1 MRRSA
6 VDRSYRW
13 AYKGRPRVAGAALA
27 ALVLTAAL
35 LSAGG
40 GWPLGRAGAASTT
53 CVWITHTKRVVKHV
67 KRHGKVTRVVH
78 LKHYRTCRKVAVPE
92 PTPTTTTPTAPPGTT
107 APGEPSPNPA
117 PTPEPQANAVSI
129 TAYEKPAYS
138 FGASR
143 QTVHAGQLTVQ
154 LIDAGED
161 EHTME
166 MQRVGPGEVPEGP
179 PVTMLRAVKTKAS
192 EAVSVEVQPGTYRM
206 WCTLPHHDEDGMHT
220 TITVVE

>member
-1 MRRSA
+1 MVRAHRNRDVRRVLA
-6 VDRSYRW
+6 V
-13 AYKGRPRVAGAALA
+13 ALTALA
-27 ALVLTAAL
+27 LG
-35 LSAGG
+35 AGLMASNG

-53 CVWITHTKRVVKHV
+53 CVWIKHTKRVVRRV

-92 PTPTTTTPTAPPGTT
+92 PTTTAPSPAPVTT
-107 APGEPSPNPA
+107 APGEPTPTPT

-138 FGASR
+138 FDASR
-143 QTVHAGQLTVQ
+143 QTVHAGPLTVQ

-166 MQRVGPGEVPEGP
+166 MQKVGPGEVPEGP
-179 PVTMLRAVKTKAS
+179 PVALLSAVKTKAS

-206 WCTLPHHDEDGMHT
+206 WCTLPQHDEKGMHT